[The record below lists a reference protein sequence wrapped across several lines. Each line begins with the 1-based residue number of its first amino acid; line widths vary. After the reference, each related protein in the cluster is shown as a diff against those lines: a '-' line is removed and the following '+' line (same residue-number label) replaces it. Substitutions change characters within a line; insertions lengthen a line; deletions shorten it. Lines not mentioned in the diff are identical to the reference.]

1 MLWLSPI
8 ALVPCVFSHWLLN
21 ISTALVC
28 EIHSTQNWKIAIF
41 FDVSCAVCSY
51 ISVPFALAGLLNSL
65 CRAFWLVLYWKHLLK
80 RYLKQ
85 ACLCSLLKAITS
97 CLITK
102 WEHIKKKRN
111 IMNIT
116 ICDCKVVTSNI
127 TFSSLAKVG
136 KKYKAFYVKEASCC
150 ELVYFL
156 SSDSREED
164 KNRGPAASQWTSG

>member
-8 ALVPCVFSHWLLN
+8 ALVPCVFSDWLLN

-28 EIHSTQNWKIAIF
+28 EIHNTQNWKTAIF
-41 FDVSCAVCSY
+41 FDVSCSVCSY

-85 ACLCSLLKAITS
+85 ACLCSLLKAITP

-102 WEHIKKKRN
+102 WKHSN
-111 IMNIT
+111 IDYIVFFNV
-116 ICDCKVVTSNI
+116 CDCKVVTSNI
-127 TFSSLAKVG
+127 TFSSLTKVELI
-136 KKYKAFYVKEASCC
+136 KKTPPFKEI
-150 ELVYFL
+150 
-156 SSDSREED
+156 
-164 KNRGPAASQWTSG
+164 